1 MKSFVA
7 NAVDALGDIEVLV
20 AGAGDT
26 YFGKLAEIST
36 DDFNSQLQI
45 HLVGANRLATA
56 VLPGMLERQRGDL
69 IFVGSDVALRQR
81 PHMGAYGAA
90 KAALVA
96 MVTNF
101 QMELEGTGVRASI
114 VHPGPTK
121 TSMGWSLPAELIGP
135 ALEDWAKWGQAR
147 HDYFLRAA
155 DLARAITFVAET
167 PRGGFIANMELQP
180 EAPLATTKD
189 RQKLNVD
196 EEALEQMT
204 TAIVP
209 RVSGGEEEY
218 GHLEE
223 FRTDPIGLMHRIR
236 EECGDVGWFQL
247 VDKQVVMLSGSEA
260 NEFFFRSSDSDLNQA
275 EAYPFMTPIFG
286 EGVVFDADPE
296 RRAEMLHNT
305 ALRGEQMKGHA
316 ATIENEVKKIIADW
330 GDEGEIELL
339 DFFSELTIYTST
351 ACLIGLK
358 FREQLDSRFAQYY
371 HQLERGTDPLC
382 YVDPY
387 LDIESFRIR
396 DESRVKLVA
405 LVQEIMDGRI
415 ANPPKG
421 KEDRDLLDV
430 LVSIKDDEGNPRFTA
445 NEVTGM
451 FISLMFAG
459 HHTSSGTSSWTLIEL
474 IRHPEVYAEV
484 LAELEELYADGQ
496 EVSFH
501 ALRQIPKL
509 DNVVKETLRLHP
521 PLIILMRVAQ
531 GEFEVQGF
539 PIHKGD
545 FVAASPAI
553 SNRIPE
559 DFPDPD
565 AFNPDRYLKPR
576 QEDLANRWTWIPFGA
591 GKHRCVGA
599 AFAQMQI
606 KAIFSVLLREY
617 EFEMA
622 QPAESYHNDH
632 SKMVV
637 QLAQPAKVRYR
648 KRVKA

>member
-1 MKSFVA
+1 M
-7 NAVDALGDIEVLV
+7 

-45 HLVGANRLATA
+45 HLVGANRLAGA
-56 VLPGMLERQRGDL
+56 VLPGMIERQRGDL

-121 TSMGWSLPAELIGP
+121 TSMGWSLPAESIGP

-189 RQKLNVD
+189 RQKLALG
-196 EEALEQMT
+196 EEGLTVMT
-204 TAIVP
+204 TTKDVQ
-209 RVSGGEEEY
+209 RVSGGEEEH

-223 FRTDPIGLMHRIR
+223 FRTDPIGLMQRIR

-358 FREQLDSRFAQYY
+358 FREQLDSRFAHYY

-405 LVQEIMDGRI
+405 LVQEIMNGRI

-474 IRHPEVYAEV
+474 MRHPEVYAEV
-484 LAELEELYADGQ
+484 QPELEELYADGQ

-531 GEFEVQGF
+531 GEFEVRGLPDPQGRLRRRLAGDLATGF
-539 PIHKGD
+539 PRTSPTPTRSTRTATTSRGRRISPTAGRGSRSAPAST
-545 FVAASPAI
+545 AASARR
-553 SNRIPE
+553 S
-559 DFPDPD
+559 PD
-565 AFNPDRYLKPR
+565 AD
-576 QEDLANRWTWIPFGA
+576 QGDLLGSVARV
-591 GKHRCVGA
+591 RVRDGA
-599 AFAQMQI
+599 A
-606 KAIFSVLLREY
+606 R
-617 EFEMA
+617 
-622 QPAESYHNDH
+622 
-632 SKMVV
+632 
-637 QLAQPAKVRYR
+637 R
-648 KRVKA
+648 